1 MKHPD
6 EHAKTASVTPSGRPR
21 TSRLFLVVFAA
32 LAAAGLLSAALL
44 VIAIDPFFRYHA
56 PVGGFPYVIDNQLS
70 QNIGMAEH
78 FSYDAVITGSSMTMN
93 FDTEDFT
100 AQFPDHPQT
109 LKLTMNGAL
118 PHDIRRILSAVFERS
133 GTSHRGPRDPAGAAP
148 TNGEAAAIADAA
160 AAPVDVSA
168 GSGIREVFIA
178 IDPAT
183 WTAGTEEVKY
193 PYPEYLY
200 DRNPFNDVKYL
211 WNREVLLDYC
221 LRPMIERE
229 GTPLNRIY
237 MTEWEDDLYYT
248 LDWILAHYEE
258 PAENPAETPADAYL
272 ADTDRNLA
280 ENLLPWID
288 AHPETT
294 WYFFYPPYSILY
306 WHDVIRENHLEATL
320 AQERLIAE
328 RLLSRPNTRIYQFQ
342 DWDSVILNING
353 GYMDEIHFRPEINH
367 QMVYAMA
374 SSADAVESIA
384 DMDRHL
390 ERLRLILQTYDQP
403 IEALR

>member
-133 GTSHRGPRDPAGAAP
+133 GTSRRVPRQAP
-148 TNGEAAAIADAA
+148 
-160 AAPVDVSA
+160 PH
-168 GSGIREVFIA
+168 
-178 IDPAT
+178 
-183 WTAGTEEVKY
+183 TA
-193 PYPEYLY
+193 
-200 DRNPFNDVKYL
+200 R
-211 WNREVLLDYC
+211 C
-221 LRPMIERE
+221 RPR
-229 GTPLNRIY
+229 
-237 MTEWEDDLYYT
+237 
-248 LDWILAHYEE
+248 
-258 PAENPAETPADAYL
+258 
-272 ADTDRNLA
+272 
-280 ENLLPWID
+280 
-288 AHPETT
+288 
-294 WYFFYPPYSILY
+294 
-306 WHDVIRENHLEATL
+306 
-320 AQERLIAE
+320 
-328 RLLSRPNTRIYQFQ
+328 
-342 DWDSVILNING
+342 
-353 GYMDEIHFRPEINH
+353 
-367 QMVYAMA
+367 
-374 SSADAVESIA
+374 
-384 DMDRHL
+384 
-390 ERLRLILQTYDQP
+390 
-403 IEALR
+403 

>member
-21 TSRLFLVVFAA
+21 TSRLFLLVFAA

-56 PVGGFPYVIDNQLS
+56 PIDGFPYVIDNQLS
-70 QNIGMAEH
+70 QNIGMAER

-100 AQFPDHPQT
+100 ALFPDHPQT

-118 PHDIRRILSAVFERS
+118 PRDIRRILSAVYGASEPAARKDTPDAPEDS
-133 GTSHRGPRDPAGAAP
+133 G
-148 TNGEAAAIADAA
+148 
-160 AAPVDVSA
+160 V
-168 GSGIREVFIA
+168 REVIIA

-183 WTAGTEEVKY
+183 WTAGTKEVKY

-221 LRPMIERE
+221 LRPLIERE
-229 GTPLNRIY
+229 GTPLNRVY
-237 MTEWEDDLYYT
+237 MTEWEDDMYYT

-258 PAENPAETPADAYL
+258 PEAVPEETPADAYL
-272 ADTDRNLA
+272 ADTDRNLT

-306 WHDVIRENHLEATL
+306 WHNVIRENHLEATL
-320 AQERLIAE
+320 AQERLITE

-367 QMVYAMA
+367 QMVSAMSA
-374 SSADAVESIA
+374 SEEAVATLEG
-384 DMDRHL
+384 MNRHL
-390 ERLRLILQTYDQP
+390 ERLRMILKTYDQP